1 VREARPAPLHAH
13 SREALVSSAMRATTL
28 RQEPAPLLVGERVNA
43 TGSRKI
49 KRLLL
54 ADDYDGV
61 LEVAR
66 DQQASGA
73 HVLDLSMAMTER
85 ADEAN
90 QMRQVVKKLAMGIEL
105 PLVIDSTEA
114 DVIKAALEIYP
125 GRAIVNSINMEDGR
139 GRIERVAPLLAEH
152 GAATVALCID
162 GLGMAKTA
170 ARKLEAARKIHDIVT
185 QEYGLAPDA
194 LLFDALTFPLTTGDP
209 EFANSAVETLEGI
222 RAIKRELPGV
232 LTILGVS
239 NLSFGITP
247 HARAVLNSVF
257 LYHAVQAGLDAAIIN
272 PAHVTPYAEVDAAQR
287 EMMEDLIFNRRS
299 DALARVIQFYEEN
312 APAEKEEAADPTAGM
327 TTDQRIHYQL
337 LHRKKEGVEALIDQ
351 AITERLGGQPARA
364 TLERAG
370 AHATTEQAVDVL
382 NNVLLPAMKEVG
394 DKFGAGELILPFVLQ
409 SAEVMKKAVARMED
423 YLEKQEGYTKGK
435 VVLATVYGDVHDI
448 GKNLVNTILTNNGY
462 TVFDLG
468 KQVPLNTIIEKAVEV
483 QADAIGLSALLVST
497 SKQMPL
503 CVQELYRRGLSVPVI
518 VGGAAINR
526 GYGRRILFVEDGKP
540 YEPGLFYAQDAFEG
554 LHIMDTLAN
563 PAKREPFRQQIIE
576 EAVAA
581 QTKQAARP
589 APAAVVDIPARS
601 NVSITVPVPTPPFWG
616 TRTLRVPPEAIYP
629 LLDLKTL
636 YRLHWGGRGVQG
648 PEWDRLVAEEFAP
661 MLARLQREGSEQGW
675 LNPAAVYGYFPANSQ
690 GDDLIVYDPG
700 DKDREIAR
708 FPFPRQPRGDFLCLA
723 DYYRPV
729 ESGEKDVVAFQAV
742 TVGREAD
749 DLAEE
754 LQGRG
759 DYSQML
765 YIHGLSVSLA
775 EAMADYV
782 HRQIRRELGLAEE
795 QGKRYSWGYPACP
808 DTDQHHILFRL
819 LPAADELGMAVSAGG
834 QLIPEQSTAAIV
846 AHHPEAKY
854 YSTTPL
860 R

>member
-1 VREARPAPLHAH
+1 VNPAHIRPYAEISEQERELAND
-13 SREALVSSAMRATTL
+13 LVW
-28 RQEPAPLLVGERVNA
+28 N
-43 TGSRKI
+43 
-49 KRLLL
+49 
-54 ADDYDGV
+54 
-61 LEVAR
+61 
-66 DQQASGA
+66 
-73 HVLDLSMAMTER
+73 
-85 ADEAN
+85 
-90 QMRQVVKKLAMGIEL
+90 KK
-105 PLVIDSTEA
+105 
-114 DVIKAALEIYP
+114 
-125 GRAIVNSINMEDGR
+125 
-139 GRIERVAPLLAEH
+139 
-152 GAATVALCID
+152 
-162 GLGMAKTA
+162 
-170 ARKLEAARKIHDIVT
+170 
-185 QEYGLAPDA
+185 PDA
-194 LLFDALTFPLTTGDP
+194 LQHFIEYFAKSSTAESAGTAEKVDP
-209 EFANSAVETLEGI
+209 TEGM
-222 RAIKRELPGV
+222 
-232 LTILGVS
+232 T
-239 NLSFGITP
+239 
-247 HARAVLNSVF
+247 
-257 LYHAVQAGLDAAIIN
+257 
-272 PAHVTPYAEVDAAQR
+272 
-287 EMMEDLIFNRRS
+287 
-299 DALARVIQFYEEN
+299 
-312 APAEKEEAADPTAGM
+312 PAE
-327 TTDQRIHYQL
+327 RIHWMI
-337 LHRKKEGVEALIDQ
+337 LHRKKEGIEEQLDA
-351 AITERLGGQPARA
+351 
-364 TLERAG
+364 AG
-370 AHATTEQAVDVL
+370 VRETPVKIL
-382 NNVLLPAMKEVG
+382 NEVLLPAMKEVG

-616 TRTLRVPPEAIYP
+616 TRTLRVAPEAVYP